1 MEVKIHNYTLQHT
14 QNDLFALYNW
24 EGKHWVF
31 LCVAL
36 TFKDK
41 KVKDEEGSQI
51 PCFPNIL
58 HMLMFLTT
66 YCMTTYTQR

>member
-1 MEVKIHNYTLQHT
+1 MISLPSITEKENIG
-14 QNDLFALYNW
+14 F
-24 EGKHWVF
+24 F